1 MEKHRKHRASYQ
13 ASVLR
18 LLLASTLIAGAFA
31 MLFAYFH
38 SRASIQ
44 AEVAMDETE
53 LALSMLEA
61 RASTGLSDVEIAALN
76 KRDSLTISLLLDD
89 GALGSLERAVL
100 RQQGYVTIAG
110 GTGLPKTYVQ
120 LRGVFSIEPSVQYNP
135 FSVVILR
142 IWAIGVAFTAIFVL
156 MSLLASMRIAD
167 PVKQLTRASEQVA
180 QGDYGVRVPPG
191 SNAEINELITAF
203 NSMIAA
209 IGKSDRA
216 QRDFISNVS
225 HEFRTPIASIK
236 GNTRLLQLPG
246 LTEEERQRIVA
257 DIAAESDRLSRL
269 STALLRLS
277 ALDAGARDDA
287 FAPERLDEQ
296 LRQVIAQLDA
306 VWADHRTE
314 WEIDL
319 EQVTIVTD
327 GELLRQ
333 VWVNLIENALKFSP
347 EGSPITVTLKQDGQK
362 AVVTVRDQGRGMTR
376 EEQEHIFD
384 SFYQADG
391 SRSGKGHGVGLYLV
405 RRVLQL
411 LGGSVSVES
420 APGRGSAFTVRVGSR
435 ENSKEA

>member
-1 MEKHRKHRASYQ
+1 MEKHRKHGASYQ

-61 RASTGLSDVEIAALN
+61 RAATELGDVEIAALN
-76 KRDSLTISLLLDD
+76 KRDSFTISLLLDD
-89 GALGSLERAVL
+89 GALGSYERAVL
-100 RQQGYVTIAG
+100 QQQGYVTVG
-110 GTGLPKTYVQ
+110 SGLGLPKTYVQ
-120 LRGVFSIEPSVQYNP
+120 LRGLFSIEPSGRYNP

-156 MSLLASMRIAD
+156 MSLLASMRIAE

-180 QGDYGVRVPPG
+180 QGDYSVRVPPG

-209 IGKSDRA
+209 VGESDRA

-236 GNTRLLQLPG
+236 GNTRLLQLPDLSG
-246 LTEEERQRIVA
+246 EERQRIVA

-277 ALDAGARDDA
+277 ALDAGAREDA

-314 WEIDL
+314 WVIDM
-319 EQVTIVTD
+319 EEVTIVTD

-347 EGSPITVTLKQDGQK
+347 EGSPVTVTLRREGAQ
-362 AVVTVRDQGRGMTR
+362 AVVTVRDCGRGMTQ
-376 EEQEHIFD
+376 EEQQHIFD

-391 SRSGKGHGVGLYLV
+391 SRSAKGHGVGLYLV

-420 APGRGSAFTVRVGSR
+420 APGSGSRFTVRVGSR
-435 ENSKEA
+435 DGRKET